1 MPPDRFERMKIVAVE
16 PFILHVPVTGQEIA
30 DSMHRL
36 THWGVP
42 GVILVTDTG
51 LRGYGYSGTHAHLP
65 TDRLIT
71 GFIEHTAA
79 PLLLGEDPAEIDRL
93 WQKIYRFPPA
103 QWVGRSGITHLGLGA
118 VDVALW
124 DLKAKAAGVPLW
136 KLLNAGAPAPA
147 LEAYNTDGGWLN
159 LSRERIVANA
169 KRFTQ
174 EEGFRGVKLKIGKPD
189 PAEDL
194 ERVAAV
200 RRAIGPD
207 VKLMVDA
214 NGKWTL
220 ETALAWSPRL
230 RELDVYWIEE
240 PLWYDDIPAHAEL
253 AARSEVPVALG
264 EQLYSYYNFRDFIA
278 AGAVRFVQPDVT
290 RLAGVTEWRQ
300 VADLAAQHG
309 LPVAAHVGDMMQVH
323 LHTSLAH
330 PACAILEY
338 IPWIRSCFTEP
349 ATVRAGTFV
358 PPREPGAGTTL
369 VPDALERYAQP
380 LR

>member
-1 MPPDRFERMKIVAVE
+1 MQIVSVE

-42 GVILVTDTG
+42 GVILHTDSG
-51 LRGYGYSGTHAHLP
+51 LSGCGYSGTHAHLP
-65 TDRLIT
+65 TDRLIA
-71 GFIEHTAA
+71 GFIAQTAA
-79 PLLLGEDPAEIDRL
+79 PLLLGEDPARIEHL
-93 WQKIYRFPPA
+93 WKKIYHFPPA
-103 QWVGRSGITHLGLGA
+103 QWVGRAGITHLGLGA
-118 VDVALW
+118 IDVALW
-124 DLKAKAAGVPLW
+124 DLRAKAAGKPLW
-136 KLLNAGAPAPA
+136 QLMSAQAEAPK

-159 LSRERIVANA
+159 LARETVVANA

-194 ERVAAV
+194 ARVAAV
-200 RRAIGPD
+200 RKAIGPG

-214 NGKWTL
+214 NGKWPL
-220 ETALAWSPRL
+220 QTALEWCPRL

-253 AARSEVPVALG
+253 AARSEIPVALG
-264 EQLYSYYNFRDFIA
+264 EQLYSFHDFRNFIR

-290 RLAGVTEWRQ
+290 RLAGVTEWKQ
-300 VADLAAQHG
+300 VADLAAEHD

-338 IPWIRSCFTEP
+338 IPWIRRCFTEP
-349 ATVRAGTFV
+349 ATVQDGDFV
-358 PPREPGAGTTL
+358 PPQEPGAGTTL
-369 VPDALERYAQP
+369 TAEAIEKFAQP
-380 LR
+380 LQ